1 MNEIQCITNEWV
13 DILILNNT
21 DKSIRRKICYT
32 EYGKYYF
39 NNDVLIVEWNYWGIE
54 KFIYINGNYINLYNN
69 IYGTQLIDENE
80 KYNVLLNFEN
90 NKVYKNSL
98 NEENYIGTFHFK
110 KNNIHILFKDTYKI
124 YKIKDY
130 GKYFISNG
138 AINDNSINNNKT
150 NIKLIAIVFPQYH
163 EFYENNL
170 FWGKGFTEWTLLKKT
185 EKIVKDEYIKHP
197 HKDIGYYNLKDYDHR
212 KYMKV
217 LADKYNIYGFC
228 YYHYWFKNKKIMYEP
243 MEHMLKDGEPNKPF
257 FFCWANEQ
265 WTKRWDGGNNDIL
278 IAQDYSDEIGNVNHF
293 TYLLDFFKHHNYI
306 KKNNKPI
313 FIFYR
318 IEEKDVDDIKKI
330 IILWNNLA
338 QKNGFDGIH
347 FMRYLGP
354 FDNKIQIDSI
364 EGFVEF
370 EPGYCMQKYYNEIML
385 CDDETIFKNNNY
397 DEILYLNKNE
407 DVNDSVK
414 KGILK
419 NGYEHY
425 LNISEEERNFR
436 LSKYFLYNGNVLY
449 NRILD
454 IEKIYDIQHRG
465 ISVGWNNIPRRTCS
479 GDEYSKYPHIW
490 KNINIHNFTN
500 CLEKLMEKIDK
511 NPNKVNNKD
520 NKNIDDN
527 NDNFL
532 FITAWNEWNEQ
543 CVLEPSNI
551 DGYSFLNEIN
561 NTYLNYYNNP
571 IKKHILYISHI
582 GGGTDK
588 YMKDL
593 EKIFP
598 EYNFIR
604 FIDEKYTINDDNN
617 DYNNNKPYNELY
629 NFINVIHINS
639 IINNEKFRN
648 IYDDTINLIHFL
660 DSFESYVKKIITIH
674 DFQWL
679 FPDNPNITLE
689 IFNKSI
695 ENNNRNI
702 NKNIEYFKKILDK
715 CDKIIFPDNVLYIN
729 YNKLINLSSYN
740 NKIFIVNHC
749 DKLIEYSN
757 LYVSPIIDNTINI
770 AFVGNFCEY
779 KGKNVFINISKRLQ
793 KYKNY
798 NILYHVFGENNGY
811 SNESN
816 NEYNNKII
824 LHNKY
829 NDNDIIDL
837 LYKNNIHGIMHLSL
851 FEETYCYALTNSINS
866 GLPILHNNYGA
877 FKNRLGDSEERFII
891 YQEYNDI
898 YYFLDYIIK
907 NNGIKN
913 INNYISKDLQP
924 NKWYLE
930 HYK

>member
-639 IINNEKFRN
+639 IINNENFRN
-648 IYDDTINLIHFL
+648 TYDDTINLIYFL

-779 KGKNVFINISKRLQ
+779 KGKNVFINISRRLQ

>member
-13 DILILNNT
+13 DILILNNI

-32 EYGKYYF
+32 EYGKYHF

-54 KFIYINGNYINLYNN
+54 KFIYINGNYINLNDN
-69 IYGTQLIDENE
+69 IYNTQLIDENE

-98 NEENYIGTFHFK
+98 NAENYIGTFHFK

-138 AINDNSINNNKT
+138 VINDDDINKNSINNKT

-212 KYMKV
+212 KYMRI

-243 MEHMLKDGEPNKPF
+243 LEHMLKDGEPNKPF

-265 WTKRWDGGNNDIL
+265 WTRRWDGGNNDIL
-278 IAQDYSDEIGNVNHF
+278 IAQDYSDEIGNINHF

-385 CDDETIFKNNNY
+385 SDDETIFKKNNY
-397 DEILYLNKNE
+397 DERLYLNKNE

-465 ISVGWNNIPRRTCS
+465 ISVGWNNIPRRTYS

-511 NPNKVNNKD
+511 NPNKINDTKVNNNKD
-520 NKNIDDN
+520 DN
-527 NDNFL
+527 TNFL

-561 NTYLNYYNNP
+561 NTYLNFYNNP

-588 YMKDL
+588 YIKDL

-604 FIDEKYTINDDNN
+604 FIDKNNDEKYET
-617 DYNNNKPYNELY
+617 NNKPYNELY

-639 IINNEKFRN
+639 IINNENFRN
-648 IYDDTINLIHFL
+648 TYDDTINLIYFL

-689 IFNKSI
+689 DFNKTI
-695 ENNNRNI
+695 INNNI
-702 NKNIEYFKKILDK
+702 DKNIEYFEKILNK
-715 CDKIIFPDNVLYIN
+715 CDKIIFPDNILYIN
-729 YNKLINLSSYN
+729 YNKLVNLSYYN
-740 NKIFIVNHC
+740 NKIFIVNHS
-749 DKLIEYSN
+749 DKLINYNN
-757 LYVSPIIDNTINI
+757 LYVSSILDNTINI

-811 SNESN
+811 SNESNN

-866 GLPILHNNYGA
+866 GLPILHNNYGV
-877 FKNRLGDSEERFII
+877 FKNRLGCIEERFII

>member
-13 DILILNNT
+13 DILILNNI

-32 EYGKYYF
+32 EYGKYHF

-54 KFIYINGNYINLYNN
+54 KFIYINGNYINLNDN
-69 IYGTQLIDENE
+69 IYNTQLIDENE

-98 NEENYIGTFHFK
+98 NAENYIGTFHFK

-130 GKYFISNG
+130 GKYFVSFG
-138 AINDNSINNNKT
+138 AINNKT

-185 EKIVKDEYIKHP
+185 EMIVKDEYIKHP

-212 KYMKV
+212 KYMRI

-243 MEHMLKDGEPNKPF
+243 LEHMLKDGEPNKPF

-278 IAQDYSDEIGNVNHF
+278 IAKDYSDEIGNINHF
-293 TYLLDFFKHHNYI
+293 TYLLVFFKHHNYI

-318 IEEKDVDDIKKI
+318 IEEKDVEDIKKI

-370 EPGYCMQKYYNEIML
+370 EPGYCMQKYYNEIIL
-385 CDDETIFKNNNY
+385 SDDETIFKKNNY
-397 DEILYLNKNE
+397 DERLYLNKNE

-436 LSKYFLYNGNVLY
+436 LSTYFLYNGNVLY
-449 NRILD
+449 NRIID

-465 ISVGWNNIPRRTCS
+465 ISVGWNNIPRRTYS

-511 NPNKVNNKD
+511 NPNKVNDTKVDNNKD
-520 NKNIDDN
+520 DN
-527 NDNFL
+527 TNFL

-604 FIDEKYTINDDNN
+604 FIDINNDEKYET
-617 DYNNNKPYNELY
+617 NNKPYNELY
-629 NFINVIHINS
+629 NFINIIHINS
-639 IINNEKFRN
+639 IINNENFRN
-648 IYDDTINLIHFL
+648 IHDDTINLIHFL
-660 DSFESYVKKIITIH
+660 DLFESYVKKIITIH

-689 IFNKSI
+689 DFNKTI
-695 ENNNRNI
+695 INNNNI
-702 NKNIEYFKKILDK
+702 DKNIEYFEKILNK

-816 NEYNNKII
+816 NNEYNNKII

-866 GLPILHNNYGA
+866 GLPILHNNYGV
-877 FKNRLGDSEERFII
+877 FKNRLGELEERFII

>member
-13 DILILNNT
+13 DILILNNI

-32 EYGKYYF
+32 EYGKYHF

-90 NKVYKNSL
+90 NKVYKNNL
-98 NEENYIGTFHFK
+98 NGENYIGTFHFK
-110 KNNIHILFKDTYKI
+110 KNNIHILFKDSYKI

-130 GKYFISNG
+130 GKYFISNCT
-138 AINDNSINNNKT
+138 INDNSINNNKT

-212 KYMKV
+212 KYMRV

-243 MEHMLKDGEPNKPF
+243 LEHILKDGEPNKPF

-278 IAQDYSDEIGNVNHF
+278 IAQDYSDEIGNINHF

-385 CDDETIFKNNNY
+385 SDDETIFKNNNY
-397 DEILYLNKNE
+397 DERLYLNKNE
-407 DVNDSVK
+407 DINDSVK

-465 ISVGWNNIPRRTCS
+465 ISVGWNNIPRRTYS

-511 NPNKVNNKD
+511 NPNKIDDAKVDNNKD
-520 NKNIDDN
+520 DN
-527 NDNFL
+527 TNFL

-571 IKKHILYISHI
+571 IKKNILYISHI

-604 FIDEKYTINDDNN
+604 FIDEKYIINDDNK
-617 DYNNNKPYNELY
+617 KPYNELY

-639 IINNEKFRN
+639 IINNENFRN
-648 IYDDTINLIHFL
+648 TYDDTINLIYFL

-689 IFNKSI
+689 NFNKNI

-715 CDKIIFPDNVLYIN
+715 CDKIIFPDNILYIN

-740 NKIFIVNHC
+740 NKIFIINHC

-757 LYVSPIIDNTINI
+757 LYISPIIDNTINI

-811 SNESN
+811 SNESNN

-866 GLPILHNNYGA
+866 GLPILHNNYGV
-877 FKNRLGDSEERFII
+877 FKNRLGCFEERFII

-930 HYK
+930 HY

>member
-13 DILILNNT
+13 DTLILNNT
-21 DKSIRRKICYT
+21 DNSIRRKIFST
-32 EYGKYYF
+32 EYGKYKF
-39 NNDVLIVEWNYWGIE
+39 NNDILIVDWNYWGIE
-54 KFIYINGNYINLYNN
+54 NFNCIDGIYINLYNN
-69 IYGTQLIDENE
+69 IYNTELIDVHGKYTVSLDFINKKVYNE
-80 KYNVLLNFEN
+80 KKF
-90 NKVYKNSL
+90 
-98 NEENYIGTFHFK
+98 IGTFNIK
-110 KNNIHILFKDTYKI
+110 KNNIHILFENSYKI
-124 YKIKDY
+124 YNIKEY
-130 GKYFISNG
+130 GKYFIESN
-138 AINDNSINNNKT
+138 IENDYNKKT
-150 NIKLIAIVFPQYH
+150 KIKLIAIVFPQYH
-163 EFYENNL
+163 RFYENDT
-170 FWGKGFTEWTLLKKT
+170 FWGKGFTEWTLLKKM
-185 EKIVKDEYIKHP
+185 EPIVKDEFIKQP
-197 HKDIGYYNLKDYDHR
+197 HKDIGYYNLKDYTHR
-212 KYMKV
+212 KYMRM

-228 YYHYWFKNKKIMYEP
+228 YYHYWFGNKKVMHEP
-243 MEHMLKDGEPNKPF
+243 MELMLKDGEPNKPF

-278 IAQDYSDEIGNVNHF
+278 ITQDYSDENGNIKHF

-318 IEEKDVDDIKKI
+318 IEEKDVEDIKKI
-330 IILWNNLA
+330 IDLWNNLA
-338 QKNGFDGIH
+338 IKNGFDGIH

-354 FDNKIQIDSI
+354 FDNKIQIESI

-385 CDDETIFKNNNY
+385 KDEEQIFDKNNY
-397 DEILYLNKNE
+397 DETLYLKKN
-407 DVNDSVK
+407 NDINDLVQ
-414 KGILK
+414 KGIIK
-419 NGYEHY
+419 NGYTHY
-425 LNISEEERNFR
+425 SNISEEEKDIR

-449 NRILD
+449 KRIID
-454 IEKIYDIQHRG
+454 IEKIYEIQHRG
-465 ISVGWNNIPRRTCS
+465 ISVGWNNIPRRTYTT
-479 GDEYSKYPHIW
+479 DEYSKYPHIW

-500 CLEKLMEKIDK
+500 CLEKLMEKIDN
-511 NPNKVNNKD
+511 NPNKD
-520 NKNIDDN
+520 NDDVE

-543 CVLEPSNI
+543 SVLEPSNV
-551 DGYSFLNEIN
+551 DGYIFLNEIN
-561 NTYLNYYNNP
+561 NTYLNYYKYP
-571 IKKHILYISHI
+571 IKKNILNISHI

-604 FIDEKYTINDDNN
+604 FIDEEKNDKKNYD
-617 DYNNNKPYNELY
+617 ELY

-639 IINNEKFRN
+639 IISYEDFKN
-648 IYDDTINLIHFL
+648 INDDNINLIHFL

-679 FPDNPNITLE
+679 FPDNPNILLE
-689 IFNKSI
+689 DF
-695 ENNNRNI
+695 NRNI
-702 NKNIEYFKKILDK
+702 LISNCNNKNIEYFKKILDK
-715 CDKIIFPDNVLYIN
+715 CDKIIFPDNILYIN
-729 YNKLINLSSYN
+729 YNKLINLNSYS

-757 LYVSPIIDNTINI
+757 FYVSNIIDNTINI
-770 AFVGNFCEY
+770 AFVGNFCNY
-779 KGKNVFINISKRLQ
+779 KGKNVFIDFSKRLY

-798 NILYHVFGENNGY
+798 NVIYHVFGENNGF
-811 SNESN
+811 N
-816 NEYNNKII
+816 NDDDNKII

-829 NDNDIIDL
+829 NDNEIIEL

-866 GLPILHNNYGA
+866 GLPILHNNFGA
-877 FKNRLGDSEERFII
+877 FKNRLRDLEERFII
-891 YQEYNDI
+891 YQEDNDI